1 MAFSPNGKKLTC
13 GTDDD
18 IRIYNINNSQLTL
31 GLLRGH
37 KGLVHSVLWSCS
49 GSRLFSGSW
58 DYMICC
64 WNSNTGEQIGQPWTG
79 HTNWICSLC
88 LSPDRLILASASL
101 DKTACFWDASSG
113 QPIGQHL
120 HISRFRFC
128 NRHIVAK
135 IMTAFDTVI
144 HSYSGFY
151 ILHHSQSH
159 YIMGWQP
166 HNIIVIS
173 VSKDPIATH
182 SSISIDIQA
191 WQGLRSSED
200 IMSQVDNW
208 TSHRCDRAHN
218 DYAMADCCT
227 Q

>member
-1 MAFSPNGKKLTC
+1 MVIYTMQGTRVNMVAIVKPIQSMAFSPNGKKLTC

-88 LSPDRLILASASL
+88 LSPDRSILASASL

-151 ILHHSQSH
+151 VYIASQSVTLHHGLTTAQHNSNFSVKGSYSNTEFNIHRHTGLTGSEILRGH
-159 YIMGWQP
+159 Y
-166 HNIIVIS
+166 V
-173 VSKDPIATH
+173 
-182 SSISIDIQA
+182 
-191 WQGLRSSED
+191 
-200 IMSQVDNW
+200 
-208 TSHRCDRAHN
+208 TS
-218 DYAMADCCT
+218 
-227 Q
+227 

>member
-1 MAFSPNGKKLTC
+1 MLVQEWTHKSLSYPIAILPNDQLIVVAGGSNMVIYTMQGTRVNMVAIVKPIQSMAFSPNGKKLTC

-37 KGLVHSVLWSCS
+37 KGLVHSVLWSRS

-88 LSPDRLILASASL
+88 LLPDRSILASASL
-101 DKTACFWDASSG
+101 NKTACFWDASSG

-159 YIMGWQP
+159 YIMG
-166 HNIIVIS
+166 
-173 VSKDPIATH
+173 
-182 SSISIDIQA
+182 
-191 WQGLRSSED
+191 
-200 IMSQVDNW
+200 
-208 TSHRCDRAHN
+208 
-218 DYAMADCCT
+218 
-227 Q
+227 